1 MGLLILLKIF
11 YIYIT
16 FLFLVI
22 ISLLIKFFKI
32 KIIMNNYYDLK
43 KNLFI
48 IIISKIIK

>member
-22 ISLLIKFFKI
+22 ISFI
-32 KIIMNNYYDLK
+32 KIIFFYLFKNYNNFGKIYFMN
-43 KNLFI
+43 
-48 IIISKIIK
+48 IKYNIQNN